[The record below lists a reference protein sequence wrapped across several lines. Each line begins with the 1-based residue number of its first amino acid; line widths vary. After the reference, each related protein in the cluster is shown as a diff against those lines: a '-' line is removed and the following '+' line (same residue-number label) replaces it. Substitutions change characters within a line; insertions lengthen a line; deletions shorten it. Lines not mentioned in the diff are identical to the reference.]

1 MKSAR
6 DLLETVFRFIRGAY
20 ADAFRLIS
28 NPREEMSSLLGVSL
42 FRNAAYLLVG
52 TAVIS
57 ATGFVF
63 WIIAARLYP
72 VEVVGVGSAIISALG
87 LMAVFPE
94 LGLATGLVRFL
105 PGAGKDGNDMV
116 NSCFTLSGLAS
127 LAIALV
133 FIAGLHVW
141 SPALLVVREHPVF
154 LAAFLVFAVATAL
167 QPLANAVFLTR
178 LSSRLIFFTDAIAGV
193 VRLPL
198 VAMLAL
204 FFTGA
209 FGILAAKGVAVA
221 VAALAAVLWLLPR
234 VQQGYRPVPKL
245 RIGIL
250 KELRRYAAGNY
261 AAGVLL
267 EMLPLVLPLVV
278 LSVLGAQMNAYFY
291 IAWAIAVKFTVIPAA
306 VFNSLFAEGSNDE
319 ASIRT
324 NTAKSLR
331 FTLLLLLPLILV
343 VLVFS
348 EKLLLLFGQV
358 YSENSATLL
367 RIVVAATIPWG
378 FNYLYISIERVR
390 KNTRGIITV
399 TAAATCLSLVLSY
412 VLMRNTGLVG
422 AGLGY
427 AAGQTAVA
435 MAVAVY
441 LWRRHRSAG
450 RVQGRA

>member
-1 MKSAR
+1 MKTVR
-6 DLLETVFRFIRGAY
+6 NLVETGFHFVRRAY
-20 ADAFRLIS
+20 ADAFRLFS
-28 NPREEMSSLLGVSL
+28 NPRGEMRSLLGVSL
-42 FRNAAYLLVG
+42 YRNAAYLLLG

-154 LAAFLVFAVATAL
+154 LAAFLVFAVTTAL

-178 LSSRLIFFTDAIAGV
+178 LSARLIFLTDAIAGV

-198 VAMLAL
+198 VAVLVL

-221 VAALAAVLWLLPR
+221 VAALVAVLWLLPR

-245 RIGIL
+245 KIGLL

-291 IAWAIAVKFTVIPAA
+291 IAWAIAVKLTVIPAA

-324 NTAKSLR
+324 NTTKSLR
-331 FTLLLLLPLILV
+331 LSLLLLLPLILV

-348 EKLLLLFGQV
+348 EKLLLVFGEA

-378 FNYLYISIERVR
+378 YNYLYVSIERVR
-390 KNTRGIITV
+390 KNTRGIIMV
-399 TAAATCLSLVLSY
+399 TAAATCLSLALSY
-412 VLMRNTGLVG
+412 ILMRSGGLVG

-427 AAGQTAVA
+427 AMGQSVVA
-435 MAVAVY
+435 IAVAVY
-441 LWRRHRSAG
+441 LWRRHRSSG

>member
-6 DLLETVFRFIRGAY
+6 DLLETVFHFIREAC
-20 ADAFRLIS
+20 ADAFRLLS
-28 NPREEMSSLLGVSL
+28 NPREEMRSLLGVSL
-42 FRNAAYLLVG
+42 FRNATYVLVG

-63 WIIAARLYP
+63 WILAARLYP

-87 LMAVFPE
+87 LMAIFPE

-105 PGAGKDGNDMV
+105 PGAGRDGNDMV

-133 FIAGLHVW
+133 FVAGLHVW
-141 SPALLVVREHPVF
+141 LPALLVVREHPVF

-178 LSSRLIFFTDAIAGV
+178 LSARLIFFTDAIAGV

-198 VAMLAL
+198 VAVLAL
-204 FFTGA
+204 FFAGA
-209 FGILAAKGVAVA
+209 FGLLAAKGVAVA
-221 VAALAAVLWLLPR
+221 VAVLVGVLWLLPR

-291 IAWAIAVKFTVIPAA
+291 IAWAIAVKLAVIPAA

-324 NTAKSLR
+324 NTSKSLR
-331 FTLLLLLPLILV
+331 FTLLLLLPLIVV

-348 EKLLLLFGQV
+348 EKLLLLFGQA

-367 RIVVAATIPWG
+367 RVVVAATIPWG

-399 TAAATCLSLVLSY
+399 TAAATCLSLALSY
-412 VLMRNTGLVG
+412 ILMRSAGLVG
-422 AGLGY
+422 VGLGY

-435 MAVAVY
+435 IAVGVY
-441 LWRRHRSAG
+441 MWRRYRSPG
-450 RVQGRA
+450 PL